1 MHITASALIAKTNIW
16 AGVYELPQPAR
27 ERNIIM
33 WKNQYGD
40 TFETEFDARLDA
52 SETMDTD
59 EVLDWIIDHYSSE
72 DIIRLMGDIGVE
84 LMIEA
89 LDDYFQEN
97 YDFVKED
104 ETNES

>member
-1 MHITASALIAKTNIW
+1 
-16 AGVYELPQPAR
+16 
-27 ERNIIM
+27 M

-40 TFETEFDARLDA
+40 TFETEFDARFDA

-89 LDDYFQEN
+89 LDDYFQKN

>member
-1 MHITASALIAKTNIW
+1 
-16 AGVYELPQPAR
+16 
-27 ERNIIM
+27 M